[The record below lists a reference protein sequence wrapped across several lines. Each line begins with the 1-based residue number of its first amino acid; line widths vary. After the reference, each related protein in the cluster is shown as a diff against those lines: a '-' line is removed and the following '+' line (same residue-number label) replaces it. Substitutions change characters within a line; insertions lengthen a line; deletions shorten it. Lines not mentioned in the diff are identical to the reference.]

1 MMRFGPRPPADR
13 AVSVA
18 ETASPVRAR
27 LTLRSGL
34 EDLAT
39 IYPWFESIAEQIAL
53 PGDSLF
59 RIQLVLEEAASNA
72 ALHGFDAG
80 GVGEISLE
88 VAANPMQVIA
98 VLSDQGRPFDPL
110 TEAPPSP
117 VSQSLEEAAIGGLG
131 IKLMHKFATALRYR
145 RTGTTNELTMIF
157 DVARPPDVMSPREL
171 MSPRDVRNPG
181 KVTGA
186 AGR

>member
-1 MMRFGPRPPADR
+1 MRFGPRPLADG

-18 ETASPVRAR
+18 ETASPIRAR

-53 PGDSLF
+53 PASSLF
-59 RIQLVLEEAASNA
+59 RIQLVLEEATSNA

-80 GVGEISLE
+80 GVDEISLE
-88 VAANPMQVIA
+88 VAATPTQVIA

-117 VSQSLEEAAIGGLG
+117 VPQSLEETAIGGLG

-145 RTGTTNELTMIF
+145 RIGTTNELTMTF
-157 DVARPPDVMSPREL
+157 DIASPGDVMSTRDVMSPGKIT
-171 MSPRDVRNPG
+171 SPG